1 MIGIGMPI
9 AQSKTERMK
18 FPALTRSVKG
28 LGARKFHIR
37 LIFVRKHQNRPRLS
51 APEGATQRNTNVG
64 LDVIAAHSADH
75 VFRACRHAHLIDDQ
89 HLPVVVHGP

>member
-18 FPALTRSVKG
+18 FPALTGNVKYP
-28 LGARKFHIR
+28 GARKFHIR
-37 LIFVRKHQNRPRLS
+37 LIFVRKHQNRPPLGP
-51 APEGATQRNTNVG
+51 PEGATQRNTNAG
-64 LDVIAAHSADH
+64 LDVIAGHSAEH
-75 VFRACRHAHLIDDQ
+75 VFRACRHANLIDDQ